1 MKRFIIPLLSL
12 FIISCGPGN
21 SGSDYTEHNTYHENS
36 KPTKEDISNALH
48 KQFDTPGDNFSAKHD
63 VEIHEIKIGDTEG
76 TNEQDQIDGIP
87 EKAAVTMAKIEM
99 TERSYYTDKTT
110 TRRREITAKVF
121 KDDFGDWKVMTDASR
136 EISSGD
142 EPAQPK

>member
-1 MKRFIIPLLSL
+1 MKRLIIPLFSFLL
-12 FIISCGPGN
+12 ISCG
-21 SGSDYTEHNTYHENS
+21 SGSSDNS
-36 KPTKEDISNALH
+36 ESGSSSGDKPTKEDIESALH
-48 KQFDTPGDNFSAKHD
+48 KQYDTPGDNFTPKHD
-63 VEIHEIKIGDTEG
+63 VEIHEVKIGDTEG
-76 TNEQDQIDGIP
+76 TNEQDKIDGIP
-87 EKAAVTMAKIEM
+87 AKADVTMAKVEI

-136 EISSGD
+136 EISGAD

>member
-1 MKRFIIPLLSL
+1 MKRLIIPLFSFLL
-12 FIISCGPGN
+12 ISCGSG
-21 SGSDYTEHNTYHENS
+21 GSDPGS
-36 KPTKEDISNALH
+36 GDKPTKEDISNALH
-48 KQFDTPGDNFSAKHD
+48 KQNDLPGDNFTPRHD

-76 TNEQDQIDGIP
+76 TNEQDKIDGIP
-87 EKAAVTMAKIEM
+87 AKAAVTMAKVDF
-99 TERSYYTDKTT
+99 TERAYYTDKTT

-136 EISSGD
+136 EISGAD